1 MVVRRRQPAG
11 PRRRRLPR
19 LDDRRRKD
27 DEFLRRIFHKLLLNF
42 TWWLNR
48 QDKEGNDLF
57 SGGFLGLDNIG
68 AFDRSHLPAGTELE
82 QSDATAWMFMY
93 CLNMLRIATVLS
105 ENDPAYEDFQTTFME
120 HAVRIA
126 AAMNR
131 SGLWDE
137 EDGFFYDALKL
148 ADGSAVP
155 IKVHSMVGLIPL
167 LPVASIPEGMVRR
180 GQSLGKRFASFME
193 SEHLSGERLREG
205 GFITG
210 RAGHQNLQ
218 LSVVPPVRLGKL
230 LGEMLS
236 EEGFLSPHGL
246 RALSKR
252 HRDHPFK
259 LELGGLTAQVD
270 YEPGESTSG
279 LFGGNSNWRGPVW
292 MPTNYMT
299 IVSLWNWDSFLGD
312 DFRVEYPTGS
322 GTESGCAMSPRTS
335 PAVSSPSGSTT
346 RTAGG
351 RCSGHTR
358 SSRPTRTGTTCS
370 GSTSTSTAIPGPG
383 SARRTRPA
391 GPAWWPTW
399 SAGTA

>member
-1 MVVRRRQPAG
+1 
-11 PRRRRLPR
+11 
-19 LDDRRRKD
+19 
-27 DEFLRRIFHKLLLNF
+27 
-42 TWWLNR
+42 
-48 QDKEGNDLF
+48 
-57 SGGFLGLDNIG
+57 
-68 AFDRSHLPAGTELE
+68 
-82 QSDATAWMFMY
+82 
-93 CLNMLRIATVLS
+93 
-105 ENDPAYEDFQTTFME
+105 
-120 HAVRIA
+120 
-126 AAMNR
+126 
-131 SGLWDE
+131 
-137 EDGFFYDALKL
+137 
-148 ADGSAVP
+148 
-155 IKVHSMVGLIPL
+155 MVGLIPL

-236 EEGFLSPHGL
+236 EDGFLSPHGL

-252 HRDHPFK
+252 HRDQPFK

-322 GTESGCAMSPRTS
+322 GTVGPAARRGRGHRPPARLHLARRRERPAAGVRGVREVPDRPGLARPALVPRVLPRRYRGRDRRVAPDRLDRPRGPPGLPERPDRRDQQRSLDGPDGHAAEHRSKPRRRRTERWT
-335 PAVSSPSGSTT
+335 PSSCRAS
-346 RTAGG
+346 
-351 RCSGHTR
+351 
-358 SSRPTRTGTTCS
+358 SSR
-370 GSTSTSTAIPGPG
+370 
-383 SARRTRPA
+383 
-391 GPAWWPTW
+391 
-399 SAGTA
+399 

>member
-1 MVVRRRQPAG
+1 
-11 PRRRRLPR
+11 
-19 LDDRRRKD
+19 
-27 DEFLRRIFHKLLLNF
+27 
-42 TWWLNR
+42 
-48 QDKEGNDLF
+48 
-57 SGGFLGLDNIG
+57 
-68 AFDRSHLPAGTELE
+68 
-82 QSDATAWMFMY
+82 
-93 CLNMLRIATVLS
+93 
-105 ENDPAYEDFQTTFME
+105 ME

-167 LPVASIPEGMVRR
+167 LPVASIPEQMVRR

-193 SEHLSGERLREG
+193 SDAASAGERLREG
-205 GFITG
+205 GFVTG

-236 EEGFLSPHGL
+236 EDGFLSPHGL

-252 HRDHPFK
+252 HRDQPFK
-259 LELGGLTAQVD
+259 LELGGLTATVD

-292 MPTNYMT
+292 MPTNYLV
-299 IVSLWNWDSFLGD
+299 IVSLWNWDSFMGD

-322 GTESGCAMSPRTS
+322 GQRRSACATWPRTS
-335 PAVSSPSGSTT
+335 PAGWSPSGSTT

-351 RCSGHTR
+351 RCSGRTR

-370 GSTSTSTAIPGPG
+370 GSTSTSTATPGPG
-383 SARRTRPA
+383 SAPRTRPA
-391 GPAWWPTW
+391 GPGSWPTC
-399 SAGTA
+399 SARAACIDAIDSGRSTARMGAAAEHRPQAQAKKD